1 MNILK
6 YTAFL
11 ILGFSVAGFL
21 WVAWLLIVTPTSSY
35 DTQGPGL
42 VGAFVMFAAQIFGFF
57 GIFLFA
63 VWIAISSYRGSR
75 KNSDKIQK
83 TKESK

>member
-1 MNILK
+1 MNTLK

-11 ILGFSVAGFL
+11 FLGFSFAGFL
-21 WVAWLLIVTPTSSY
+21 WVAWLLIVVPTSSF

-42 VGAFVMFAAQIFGFF
+42 VGAIVMVAAQILGFV

-63 VWIAISSYRGSR
+63 VWIAIKYRRAPATRDGHE
-75 KNSDKIQK
+75 K
-83 TKESK
+83 T

>member
-11 ILGFSVAGFL
+11 LLGFSFAGFL
-21 WVAWLLIVTPTSSY
+21 WVAWLLIVTPTSSF

-42 VGAFVMFAAQIFGFF
+42 AGAFVMFAAQILGFV

-63 VWIAISSYRGSR
+63 VWIAIKYRQAPATRDSHEE
-75 KNSDKIQK
+75 
-83 TKESK
+83 TKK

>member
-11 ILGFSVAGFL
+11 FLGFSFAGFL
-21 WVAWLLIVTPTSSY
+21 CVAWLLIVVPTSSF

-42 VGAFVMFAAQIFGFF
+42 MGAIVMFAAQIFGFV

-63 VWIAISSYRGSR
+63 LWIAISCYRGSW
-75 KNSDKIQK
+75 KNNDKVQPAK
-83 TKESK
+83 KSK